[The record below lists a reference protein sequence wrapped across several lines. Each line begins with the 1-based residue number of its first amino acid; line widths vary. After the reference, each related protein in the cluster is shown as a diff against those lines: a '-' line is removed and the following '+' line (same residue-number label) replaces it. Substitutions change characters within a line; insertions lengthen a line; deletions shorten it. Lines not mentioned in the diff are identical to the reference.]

1 MFKYDVLCIG
11 SATLDNFLTIEQKFN
26 SIRPGD
32 KVLVKNIE
40 KHSGGGGTNSAA
52 ALSKLGLK
60 VKLLTKL
67 GNDHD
72 AEFIHQ
78 EMKKFKVKNICLHHS
93 HHHTDFSTLV
103 YSTPDK
109 NRVIYVHKGASQDLA
124 VTDFKKSQLKAEWVY
139 LATLVG
145 KSLQTAKEIVKSA
158 ENKSLKLLFNPSLY
172 LAKLGKSSLAPIL
185 KNTTIL
191 VLNKDE
197 AQALLKTTSN
207 SFNLLLFGLQKLGPP
222 VVVITNG
229 PKRVYALHEN
239 IIYSVLPPEVKVVH
253 TAGAGDAFTSGLLA
267 GTIKKYPFADALKL
281 GMVNSLSVIQH
292 IGTKHKLLNMPE
304 ANQAIQKYHPQ
315 VISHA
320 CKDNNR

>member
-26 SIRPGD
+26 SIHPGD

-60 VKLLTKL
+60 VQLLTKL

-93 HHHTDFSTLV
+93 PHHTDFSTLV

-109 NRVIYVHKGASQDLA
+109 NRIIYVHKGASQDLS
-124 VTDFKKSQLKAEWVY
+124 VTDFKKSQLNSSWIY

-145 KSLQTAKEIVKSA
+145 KSFQTAIKIIQS
-158 ENKSLKLLFNPSLY
+158 NQNNNRKLLFNPSLY
-172 LAKLGKSSLAPIL
+172 LAKLGKSTLAPFL

-191 VLNKDE
+191 VMNKEE
-197 AQALLKTTSN
+197 AQALLKTKSD
-207 SFNLLLFGLQKLGPP
+207 SFPVLLSGLQKLGPKT
-222 VVVITNG
+222 VVITDG
-229 PKRVYALHEN
+229 PNQVYALHEN
-239 IIYSVLPPEVKVVH
+239 IIYSVLPPDVKVTH

-267 GTIKKYPFADALKL
+267 GVIKKYPFEDALKL
-281 GMVNSLSVIQH
+281 GIVNSLSVIQH
-292 IGTKHKLLNMPE
+292 IGTKHKLLNVHE
-304 ANQAIQKYHPQ
+304 AHQAIKKYRPK
-315 VISHA
+315 VIKH
-320 CKDNNR
+320 

>member
-26 SIRPGD
+26 SIHSGD

-60 VKLLTKL
+60 VKFLTKL

-78 EMKKFKVKNICLHHS
+78 EMKQFKVKNICRHHS
-93 HHHTDFSTLV
+93 PHNTDFSTLV

-109 NRVIYVHKGASQDLA
+109 NRVIYVHKGASQDLSIA
-124 VTDFKKSQLKAEWVY
+124 DFKKSQLKADWIY

-145 KSLQTAKEIVKSA
+145 KSFQTAVQIIKST
-158 ENKSLKLLFNPSLY
+158 ENKNQNLLFNPSLY
-172 LAKLGKSSLAPIL
+172 LAKLGKSTLAPIL
-185 KNTTIL
+185 KNTTLL
-191 VLNKDE
+191 VLNREE

-207 SFNLLLFGLQKLGPP
+207 SVHTLLFSLQNLGPKT
-222 VVVITNG
+222 VVITNG
-229 PKRVYALHEN
+229 PNKVYALHEN
-239 IIYSVLPPEVKVVH
+239 LIYSVLPPGVKVIH

-267 GTIKKYPFADALKL
+267 GVIKKYPFEDALKV
-281 GMVNSLSVIQH
+281 GIVNSLSVVQH
-292 IGTKHKLLNMPE
+292 IGTKHKLLNVYE
-304 ANQAIQKYHPQ
+304 ASQAIKKYHPK
-315 VISHA
+315 VIKHA
-320 CKDNNR
+320 H

>member
-72 AEFIHQ
+72 ADFIHQ
-78 EMKKFKVKNICLHHS
+78 EMKKFKVKNICRHHS
-93 HHHTDFSTLV
+93 SHNTDFSTLV

-109 NRVIYVHKGASQDLA
+109 NRVIYVHKGASQDLS
-124 VTDFKKSQLKAEWVY
+124 VTDFKKSQLKADWIY

-145 KSLQTAKEIVKSA
+145 KSSQTAIQIIQS
-158 ENKSLKLLFNPSLY
+158 NKDRNQNLLFNPSLY
-172 LAKLGKSSLAPIL
+172 LAKLGKSALAPIL
-185 KNTTIL
+185 RNTTIL
-191 VLNKDE
+191 VLNKEE
-197 AQALLKTTSN
+197 AQALLKTKSD
-207 SFNLLLFGLQKLGPP
+207 SFPALLFGLQKLGPKS
-222 VVVITNG
+222 VVITNG
-229 PKRVYALHEN
+229 PNKVYALHEN
-239 IIYSVLPPEVKVVH
+239 LIYSVLPPDVKVTH

-267 GTIKKYPFADALKL
+267 GVIKKYPFEDALKV
-281 GMVNSLSVIQH
+281 GIVNSISVVQH
-292 IGTKHKLLNMPE
+292 IGTKHKLLNVYE
-304 ANQAIQKYHPQ
+304 ASQAIKKYHPK
-315 VISHA
+315 VIKHA
-320 CKDNNR
+320 H